1 MAQTSQRRRLV
12 PKAAIIASVV
22 IVILAGTAVVASLM
36 VTRSRLVE
44 VPAVTGLPASAAQDT
59 IEAEGLVYELGGT
72 RVSPTVPSGQVI
84 SQDPDPGALL
94 DPGSVVRVVLSVG
107 PQTFKVPDL
116 VGTSV
121 EGARDA
127 LSALGL
133 TVVVEAVSSDT
144 TETIVLEMYPA
155 PGSSVSPGD
164 EIRLSVPGGSDRSDV
179 LLPYDLTGMTVLLDP
194 SPAPAGSDT
203 DASMEVARR
212 LQALFVA
219 AGAEVTSTRPPAG
232 APSSPDRVTAAGS
245 STADILV
252 GIDIG
257 VSGQGGLRVLYQPQT
272 DGGARE
278 AASMRYAQAITRAA
292 SLPTLVVREPA
303 PVSDAVLS
311 AFPGPGV
318 RIEIG
323 DASVDADRALFRDP
337 SWADQVARAIYR
349 GVGPTLSDT

>member
-1 MAQTSQRRRLV
+1 M

-22 IVILAGTAVVASLM
+22 IVALISSAVVASLM
-36 VTRSRLVE
+36 VARSRLVE

-59 IEAEGLVYELGGT
+59 IEAEDLIYELGGT

-84 SQDPDPGALL
+84 TQDPEPGTLL
-94 DPGSVVRVVLSVG
+94 DPGSVVSVVLSVG

-116 VGTSV
+116 IGTSV

-133 TVVVEAVSSDT
+133 TVVVESVSSDT
-144 TETIVLEMYPA
+144 TQTIVLEMYPA

-179 LLPYDLTGMTVLLDP
+179 LLPYDLSGMTILLDP
-194 SPAPAGSDT
+194 LPAPAGSEM

-212 LQALFVA
+212 LQALFEA

-232 APSSPDRVTAAGS
+232 TPAPPDRATTAGS

-252 GIDIG
+252 GIDIATG
-257 VSGQGGLRVLYQPQT
+257 GQGGIRVLYPPQG
-272 DGGARE
+272 DGGAHE
-278 AASMRYAQAITRAA
+278 APSMQYALAITRAA

-303 PVSDAVLS
+303 PVGDPILA

-318 RIEIG
+318 RVEIG
-323 DASVDADRALFRDP
+323 DASVDADRVLFRDP
-337 SWADQVARAIYR
+337 TWADQVARAIYR
-349 GVGPTLSDT
+349 GVGPALSDT